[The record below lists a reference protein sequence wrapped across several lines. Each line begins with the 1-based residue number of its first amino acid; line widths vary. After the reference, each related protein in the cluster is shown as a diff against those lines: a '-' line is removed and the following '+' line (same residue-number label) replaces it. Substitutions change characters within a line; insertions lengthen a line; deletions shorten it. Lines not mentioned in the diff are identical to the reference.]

1 MSGKIPDDRGFYFL
15 PTVPDF
21 ADISDNRHKSVPET
35 PCSILYLPPPPN
47 WWRVFEYGGSDFFF
61 LKEADKIWTPT
72 LSRTNFSKVLTKN
85 EPFRFHF
92 FKGHRQHF
100 KDQAKFQGFGCL
112 SDIFR
117 GRGGGLQIKN
127 GMSLPPWYLILHHTG
142 FVWLSKEN
150 ILIFVT
156 LETSLG

>member
-61 LKEADKIWTPT
+61 LKKKLTKFGPLHWVGQIFQKCWLKMNPSDFI
-72 LSRTNFSKVLTKN
+72 FSKGTGN
-85 EPFRFHF
+85 ISRIRQN
-92 FKGHRQHF
+92 FKG
-100 KDQAKFQGFGCL
+100 L
-112 SDIFR
+112 VPIIFR
-117 GRGGGLQIKN
+117 GRGLGLQIKN

-142 FVWLSKEN
+142 FSWLSKEN

>member
-92 FKGHRQHF
+92 FKRHRQHF
-100 KDQAKFQGFGCL
+100 KDQANFQGFGCL
-112 SDIFR
+112 SSLE
-117 GRGGGLQIKN
+117 GGGGELQIKN
-127 GMSLPPWYLILHHTG
+127 GMSLPPWYLIVRHTG